1 MVRQKTQRISYLAV
15 MIALGVILTR
25 VASFRV
31 TIGGVEGI
39 RLGIGALPLI
49 LSGIV
54 WGPAAGFFVGAL
66 SDIIGYMITPLG
78 AYMPH
83 FTITS
88 GLTGALPALL
98 LKFTGQA
105 DRPGAGMLAAAIL
118 FGQTIT
124 SMIMVP
130 YFLQQLF
137 SIPWRPFFPARL
149 ISLAIHVP
157 AYTFLIRSIVE
168 RTQLF
173 MKVPKREE

>member
-54 WGPAAGFFVGAL
+54 WGGLQLGFFVGAL
-66 SDIIGYMITPLG
+66 SDIIGYMITPPLG

-88 GLTGALPALL
+88 GLTGGP
-98 LKFTGQA
+98 TGFIA
-105 DRPGAGMLAAAIL
+105 KVYWAG
-118 FGQTIT
+118 
-124 SMIMVP
+124 
-130 YFLQQLF
+130 
-137 SIPWRPFFPARL
+137 
-149 ISLAIHVP
+149 
-157 AYTFLIRSIVE
+157 
-168 RTQLF
+168 
-173 MKVPKREE
+173 